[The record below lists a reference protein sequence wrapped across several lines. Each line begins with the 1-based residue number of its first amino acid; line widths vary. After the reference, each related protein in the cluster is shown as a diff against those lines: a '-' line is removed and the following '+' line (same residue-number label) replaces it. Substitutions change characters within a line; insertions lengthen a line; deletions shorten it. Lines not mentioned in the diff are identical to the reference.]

1 MKILLQVALPA
12 FAVLSAQAQPA
23 PGADLCAITAGRP
36 AFDVVSIKPAQTA
49 VNGWMRRSPDGLTFT
64 GPLNTVIQ
72 YAYNVRKFQLTGGPD
87 WLRTQDWEIRAKSDF
102 PDPDLAE
109 LSDAQR
115 QALWDNHMQELQ
127 STLADRFHFKCH
139 MAEKEMS
146 VYDLVVAKGGSKLKD
161 STAEAGNR
169 GNISVQVRG
178 LSEHASGKGISMARI
193 ALLLSAPT
201 GRVVLDKTGLTG
213 SYDLALDW
221 TNDAP
226 AGTETS
232 PEASGGASIYTAV
245 EEQLG
250 LKLEPARSAV
260 PVMVIDSVERPG
272 EN

>member
-1 MKILLQVALPA
+1 
-12 FAVLSAQAQPA
+12 
-23 PGADLCAITAGRP
+23 
-36 AFDVVSIKPAQTA
+36 
-49 VNGWMRRSPDGLTFT
+49 
-64 GPLNTVIQ
+64 
-72 YAYNVRKFQLTGGPD
+72 
-87 WLRTQDWEIRAKSDF
+87 
-102 PDPDLAE
+102 
-109 LSDAQR
+109 
-115 QALWDNHMQELQ
+115 
-127 STLADRFHFKCH
+127 

-178 LSEHASGKGISMARI
+178 LSEHASGQGISMARI

-226 AGTETS
+226 AGAEIS
-232 PEASGGASIYTAV
+232 PEASGAASIYTAV